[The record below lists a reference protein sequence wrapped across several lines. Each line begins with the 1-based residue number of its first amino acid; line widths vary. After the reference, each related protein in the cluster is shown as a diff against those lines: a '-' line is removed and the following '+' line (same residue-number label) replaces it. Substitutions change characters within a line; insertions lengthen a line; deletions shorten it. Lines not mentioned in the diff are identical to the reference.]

1 MYKNTITIE
10 EYKKTSKSKG
20 LPKYR
25 NQKQKTKQGDF
36 DSKKEHL
43 RYGELKILEEAGII
57 SALQTQVWFEVV
69 PRQVDKLTGKV
80 TERASRYIADF
91 VYMQDGKMV
100 VEDTKSPITRMEPSY
115 VLKRKLM
122 LLVHGIK
129 IVEL

>member
-1 MYKNTITIE
+1 MYDNTITIE
-10 EYKKTSKSKG
+10 EYKKKTKSKG

-25 NQKQKTKQGDF
+25 NQKQKTKQGTF
-36 DSKKEHL
+36 DSKKEHS

-69 PRQVDKLTGKV
+69 PRQIDEKTGKV

-100 VEDTKSPITRMEPSY
+100 VEDTKSPITRMEPAY

-122 LLVHGIK
+122 LLVHGVK